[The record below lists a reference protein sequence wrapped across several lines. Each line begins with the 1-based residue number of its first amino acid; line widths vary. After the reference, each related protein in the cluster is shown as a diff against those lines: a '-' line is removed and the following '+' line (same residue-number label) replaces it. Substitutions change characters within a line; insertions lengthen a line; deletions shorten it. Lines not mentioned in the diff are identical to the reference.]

1 MSHSD
6 EHAEILKQLPLL
18 VSGSL
23 DADDEARILHHAAEC
38 PNCAN
43 ELEHWQLIATG
54 LRRLATPQPSSTL
67 FERTRTMVADQL
79 AAKAEARQNR
89 IVLFFLVL
97 FSWLVTLVSWPV
109 FRLATGGLL
118 SMLDIRFRQLWLV
131 FAIFSGLTW
140 LGGSS
145 AALLVSLHRQHERRL
160 EL

>member
-6 EHAEILKQLPLL
+6 EHAEIVKQLPLL
-18 VSGSL
+18 VAGSL
-23 DADDEARILHHAAEC
+23 DADHEARIVRHAAEC
-38 PNCAN
+38 ADCTK
-43 ELEHWQLIATG
+43 ELEHWQLVAAG

-89 IVLFFLVL
+89 VVLFFLVL
-97 FSWLVTLVSWPV
+97 FSWAVTLVSWPV
-109 FRLATGGLL
+109 FRLATGGLF
-118 SMLDIRFRQLWLV
+118 SVFDIRFRQMWLV

-145 AALLVSLHRQHERRL
+145 AALLVSLRRQHERRL